1 MLWNFTSVN
10 LKVFRYYKVQ
20 RGLEVLN
27 KLEVRAS
34 LATELNDPFELSPN
48 IDPGQFDQRHI
59 EAVLRQDHHIEDAYH
74 KEGYQRGFT
83 SKKDFKRWYLK
94 DVPRRA
100 AEQLPKIARN
110 VESWK
115 HEFARSFDN
124 YWRIV
129 CASFVYDSILMWSH
143 YADDH
148 RGLVL
153 AFDTTQV
160 PFCQI
165 PQDCWL
171 TVNYSNKKPYYL
183 YSHKQAEFRRKMF
196 AVAASKA
203 SPWAYER
210 ELRIILPDTSLR
222 DRHFLPLAPESVA
235 AVYCGCRISRADK
248 TAVELASRAPHL
260 KHVELWL
267 ATLDECEY
275 ALKFNRC
282 NEEKLQH

>member
-1 MLWNFTSVN
+1 
-10 LKVFRYYKVQ
+10 
-20 RGLEVLN
+20 LN
-27 KLEVRAS
+27 KLEVSAS

-74 KEGYQRGFT
+74 TEGYQRGFT

-165 PQDCWL
+165 PEDCWL

-203 SPWAYER
+203 SLGPMRGNSELSYLTLRFATVTFYPWLLKALPQFIAVVGSHERIRLLSSWRR
-210 ELRIILPDTSLR
+210 ELHI
-222 DRHFLPLAPESVA
+222 
-235 AVYCGCRISRADK
+235 
-248 TAVELASRAPHL
+248 
-260 KHVELWL
+260 
-267 ATLDECEY
+267 
-275 ALKFNRC
+275 
-282 NEEKLQH
+282 